1 MKRARDVRRHN
12 ITLGDFV
19 VAVTDAAIEVSKNE
33 RKAYRIAD
41 LALRNVLKL
50 SLSAAS
56 RTDGDD
62 HIARR
67 LH

>member
-1 MKRARDVRRHN
+1 MKRTQDLTRHN
-12 ITLGDFV
+12 ITLGDLV

-33 RKAYRIAD
+33 QKAYRIAD
-41 LALRNVLKL
+41 LAVRNVLKL

-56 RTDGDD
+56 RADRHYNG
-62 HIARR
+62 RR